1 MVQTLTGP
9 KAAAAK
15 HYEDAAHHFE
25 VAAKMHHD
33 AAKHCASGNY
43 EKAESLATSAAEA
56 EGAANRHAMQ
66 ARDSQAVDS
75 YRRHAQEVA
84 DRKAEVEAEEA
95 ERTAKHGT

>member
-1 MVQTLTGP
+1 MDDI

-15 HYEDAAHHFE
+15 HHEDAAHHFE

-56 EGAANRHAMQ
+56 EGVANRHAMQ
-66 ARDSQAVDS
+66 AVNG
-75 YRRHAQEVA
+75 YRHHAEEVA
-84 DRKAEVEAEEA
+84 SRQAEAAAEEA
-95 ERTAKHGT
+95 ARVAKHDAKAAAGH